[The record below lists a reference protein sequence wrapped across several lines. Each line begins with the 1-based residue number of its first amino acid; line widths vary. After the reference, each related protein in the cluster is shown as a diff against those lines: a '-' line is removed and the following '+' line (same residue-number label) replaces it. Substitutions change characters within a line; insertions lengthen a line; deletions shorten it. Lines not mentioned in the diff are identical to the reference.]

1 MLMSDV
7 RCQMPNANVDI
18 DIDIDVDVD
27 VDVDYRGRGRCIDD
41 RVGVDNNLGRPFTRG

>member
-1 MLMSDV
+1 MLMLMSDV

-18 DIDIDVDVD
+18 DIDVD

>member
-1 MLMSDV
+1 MLMLMSDV
-7 RCQMPNANVDI
+7 RCQMPNANV
-18 DIDIDVDVD
+18 DIDVDVD

>member
-18 DIDIDVDVD
+18 DIDVD

-41 RVGVDNNLGRPFTRG
+41 RVGVDNNLGRPFTWG